1 MKNGGPPGV
10 GSNIFDFFNQQKQDN
25 KPKKMKPKLVKLDVT
40 L

>member
-1 MKNGGPPGV
+1 MGG
-10 GSNIFDFFNQQKQDN
+10 NIFDFFKQGRQDN